1 MTVRHEGHVPE
12 YIEFRSA
19 DTDDAR
25 SVWRSKP
32 SIAFDAG
39 LERLRGVSGSVGR
52 RRRMTRMSGKKR
64 VVILG
69 AGPAGISA
77 AWRLTKL
84 GYPVTVLERDGAV
97 GGMGR
102 TIKVGDYSVDF
113 GPHTFHIRETAES
126 KEILKTITPFF
137 GEDPLTLVRGTRV
150 LLRGKEYV
158 YPLEMLQVLTGVSP
172 LLSARIIFDYVV
184 ATIKSLFAP
193 AQKEDSFEDWGV
205 RNLGR
210 TLYDL
215 CFGIYSARV
224 WGLPTSQISSKQA
237 QRVAKLNLKNI
248 ILRTLGIK
256 ADPTTYF
263 TKYFYPREGIS
274 QLYEGMAAE
283 VIAGRQPRS
292 CSTRRWCGSS
302 ATVDRLRAGDRV
314 AVSSTPTADG
324 EQSIECDVLLSTL
337 PLPTL
342 VGMMSPALPQPVI
355 DHAARLRYRSLK
367 LIYIA
372 LKRPQL
378 TDYHWVYL
386 LDEQFRVNR
395 MSEQKNVSPDMV
407 PKDRTILCIEL
418 SLWKDEPLWQAS
430 DEEIYRLALRDLMKM
445 GYGVTESEVDA
456 YYVTDIPTA
465 YPVYE
470 LNFEDHLIPGARGR
484 ARDAQ
489 RDDARPPRV
498 VPQQQHG
505 RQRRPRLPDR
515 RSHRAEGRRRPRLG
529 RARCSSS

>member
-1 MTVRHEGHVPE
+1 MAEAMQQH
-12 YIEFRSA
+12 
-19 DTDDAR
+19 
-25 SVWRSKP
+25 KP
-32 SIAFDAG
+32 Q
-39 LERLRGVSGSVGR
+39 
-52 RRRMTRMSGKKR
+52 

-158 YPLEMLQVLTGVSP
+158 YPLEIMQVLFGVSP
-172 LLSARIIFDYVV
+172 LLSARILFDYSV

-193 AQKEDSFEDWGV
+193 ARKEDSFEDWGV
-205 RNLGR
+205 TNLGR

-215 CFGIYSARV
+215 CFGKYSAKV

-263 TKYFYPREGIS
+263 TKYFYPRKGIS

-283 VIAGRQPRS
+283 VLAGGNHVLLNSPAIRVERE
-292 CSTRRWCGSS
+292 
-302 ATVDRLRAGDRV
+302 DDRV
-314 AVSSTPTADG
+314 RRVVYTTPSG
-324 EQSIECDVLLSTL
+324 EQTINCDILLSTL
-337 PLPTL
+337 PLPAL
-342 VGMMSPALPQPVI
+342 VNITSPALPQPVI
-355 DHAARLRYRSLK
+355 EHAAKLRYRSLK

-372 LKRPQL
+372 LKRSQL

-407 PKDRTILCIEL
+407 PQDRTILCIEL

-430 DEEIYRLALRDLMKM
+430 DEEVYRLALGDLMKM

-470 LNFEDHLIPGARGR
+470 LNFEEHLIP
-484 ARDAQ
+484 
-489 RDDARPPRV
+489 V
-498 VPQQQHG
+498 
-505 RQRRPRLPDR
+505 L
-515 RSHRAEGRRRPRLG
+515 EGVHEMRNVMTLG
-529 RARCSSS
+529 RHGLFLNNSMDDNVGLGFQVADHIAQKGADGRVWVAEMLQFMKLRFAGK